1 VPPGYTAG
9 PTYAPQPTPP
19 PYGYESGGFSSMFG
33 QPTGAQNASYDATM
47 QERWL
52 WWTVRIIV
60 IVFVLIALVLVA
72 ESV

>member
-1 VPPGYTAG
+1 MQQ
-9 PTYAPQPTPP
+9 QPTNA
-19 PYGYESGGFSSMFG
+19 YGSGPLSAILGS
-33 QPTGAQNASYDATM
+33 PGAPDASYDATM

>member
-1 VPPGYTAG
+1 VTSAIFGA
-9 PTYAPQPTPP
+9 PTTSPDAD
-19 PYGYESGGFSSMFG
+19 
-33 QPTGAQNASYDATM
+33 YDATM

>member
-1 VPPGYTAG
+1 VLGG
-9 PTYAPQPTPP
+9 APADAATQ
-19 PYGYESGGFSSMFG
+19 
-33 QPTGAQNASYDATM
+33 ASYDATM